1 MFTRMIS
8 KEGIKC
14 FDGFVIA
21 SIIKEF
27 KQIDEILVPGETALV
42 PIYPDLLTQD
52 QKVKLR
58 ML

>member
-1 MFTRMIS
+1 MIS